1 MTRRPAQSLY
11 GPCLLQ
17 LAFWLGTCACSL
29 FVSSTRLTLAA
40 CSFAALLLAEN
51 PEPFAAYHQA
61 VESQLSAML
70 DRQQI
75 PSREVREAPQVP
87 ASPPAQPKQNNGAEI
102 KAFAR
107 QYWGGRQMEFAAAFG
122 RLRQL
127 RPALESILRAEGV
140 PKELVAVV
148 LVESGAQPLAL
159 SPRQARGL
167 WQFIPETACRYGLTV
182 SPGKDDRV
190 QVESATHAAAR
201 YLRALYDRFDSWPL
215 ALAAY
220 NAGENAVQAALDKG
234 RARTFSELSAAGLLP
249 AETRNY
255 VPAVLAAVGLLGTTQ
270 PDAPTPERRIGDA
283 WVYASTGDAN

>member
-1 MTRRPAQSLY
+1 VSVFTST
-11 GPCLLQ
+11 CL
-17 LAFWLGTCACSL
+17 WLGTCVCSL
-29 FVSSTRLTLAA
+29 FVTSVRLTLAA

-51 PEPFAAYHQA
+51 PEPFAAYQQA
-61 VESQLSAML
+61 VEIQLSAML
-70 DRQQI
+70 DRQQVS
-75 PSREVREAPQVP
+75 SREVREAPQVS
-87 ASPPAQPKQNNGAEI
+87 ASLPAQPKQNNEAEI

-127 RPALESILRAEGV
+127 RPALESILGAEGV

-167 WQFIPETACRYGLTV
+167 WQFIPETARRYGLTV

-201 YLRALYDRFDSWPL
+201 YLRALYDRFGSWPL

-234 RARTFSELSAAGLLP
+234 RGRTFSELSSAGLLP
-249 AETRNY
+249 PETRNY
-255 VPAVLAAVGLLGTTQ
+255 VPAVLAAIDLLGTQ
-270 PDAPTPERRIGDA
+270 SDAPTPERRRRNV
-283 WVYASTGDAN
+283 WVYATGGAAN

>member
-1 MTRRPAQSLY
+1 
-11 GPCLLQ
+11 
-17 LAFWLGTCACSL
+17 
-29 FVSSTRLTLAA
+29 
-40 CSFAALLLAEN
+40 
-51 PEPFAAYHQA
+51 
-61 VESQLSAML
+61 ML
-70 DRQQI
+70 DRQQV

-87 ASPPAQPKQNNGAEI
+87 ASPPAKPKQNSEAEI

-107 QYWGGRQMEFAAAFG
+107 QYWGGRQMEFAAAFD

-127 RPALESILRAEGV
+127 RPALESILGAEGV

-167 WQFIPETACRYGLTV
+167 WQFIPETARRYGLTV
-182 SPGKDDRV
+182 TPGKDDRV

-201 YLRALYDRFDSWPL
+201 YLRALYDRFGSWPL

-255 VPAVLAAVGLLGTTQ
+255 VPAVLAAMGLLGTQ
-270 PDAPTPERRIGDA
+270 SDAPTPERRRGDA
-283 WVYASTGDAN
+283 WVYASAGAVN